1 MNYRET
7 IDWLENIPTSF
18 DSNYRDYKLKL
29 DSVVSFLNFLDN
41 PQKSLNF
48 IHVGGT
54 NGKGSTCHI
63 ISSILQEHNFQVGLF
78 SSPHIY
84 DFRERIKINADLIEK
99 NFIVEFV
106 ELNKS
111 YIIKNNLSFFEISF
125 ALSLQ
130 YFKYKKVDFSVIE
143 VGLGG
148 RLDSTNIISP
158 LVSVITN
165 IGYDHKK
172 FLGNSLSEIANEK
185 AGIFK
190 YNVPAVIGEFDD
202 VTSKVFNDQAEKI
215 DTNIFYVDQSRVN
228 YETDLR
234 GSFQYK
240 NINTAIFA
248 LKMIDSLS
256 LEESKIFEGI
266 RNVCFNTKLIGRWDI
281 VMKNPT
287 VIFDVAHN
295 VNSLQIIFDEL
306 KNIPGSIKVIFG
318 TLDKIDQL
326 ECLDIFPKQ
335 YKYYFCEASV
345 NRSMPIKKLERYANK
360 ININYCSFETPN
372 LAFQKALYESK
383 IDDTILVTGST
394 YLFSQINLEN
404 N

>member
-18 DSNYRDYKLKL
+18 DSNYRGYKLKL

-106 ELNKS
+106 DLNKS

-326 ECLDIFPKQ
+326 ECLDIFPKR
-335 YKYYFCEASV
+335 YKYYFCEALV

>member
-18 DSNYRDYKLKL
+18 DSNYRGYKLKL

-106 ELNKS
+106 DLNKS

-215 DTNIFYVDQSRVN
+215 DTNIFYVDQNRVN

-335 YKYYFCEASV
+335 YKYYFCEALV

>member
-1 MNYRET
+1 MDYKET
-7 IDWLENIPTSF
+7 IDWLENIPASF
-18 DSNYRDYKLKL
+18 DSNYKGYKLKL
-29 DSVVSFLNFLDN
+29 DSVVSFLNFLGN

-106 ELNKS
+106 DLNKS

-148 RLDSTNIISP
+148 RLDSTNIITP

-165 IGYDHKK
+165 IGFDHKK

-202 VTSKVFNDQAEKI
+202 VTLKVFNDQAEKI

-256 LEESKIFEGI
+256 LEESKVFRGI
-266 RNVCFNTKLIGRWDI
+266 RNVCFNTKLIGRWDV

-295 VNSLQIIFDEL
+295 VNSLQIIFNEL

-372 LAFQKALYESK
+372 LAFQKALGESK
-383 IDDTILVTGST
+383 INDTILVTGST

>member
-18 DSNYRDYKLKL
+18 DSNYRGYKLKL

-106 ELNKS
+106 DLNKS

-335 YKYYFCEASV
+335 YKYYFCEALV

>member
-1 MNYRET
+1 MDYKET
-7 IDWLENIPTSF
+7 IDWLENIPASF
-18 DSNYRDYKLKL
+18 DSNYRGYKLKL

-106 ELNKS
+106 DLNKS

-335 YKYYFCEASV
+335 YKYYFCEALV

>member
-1 MNYRET
+1 MDYKET
-7 IDWLENIPTSF
+7 IDWLENIPASF
-18 DSNYRDYKLKL
+18 DSDYKGYKLKL
-29 DSVVSFLNFLDN
+29 DSVVSFLNFLGN

-106 ELNKS
+106 DLNKS

-215 DTNIFYVDQSRVN
+215 DTNIFYVDQNRVN

-248 LKMIDSLS
+248 LKMIDSLN
-256 LEESKIFEGI
+256 LEESKVFRGI
-266 RNVCFNTKLIGRWDI
+266 RNVCFNTKLIGRWDV

-295 VNSLQIIFDEL
+295 VNSLQIIFNEL

-372 LAFQKALYESK
+372 LAFQKALGESK
-383 IDDTILVTGST
+383 INDTILVTGST